1 MNPSSDS
8 NLPERDNPNS
18 PDNGY
23 ELADSARG
31 GEWRLWPPSPK
42 MQIVLIAV
50 AFGLFNFLLLAI
62 WAIVM
67 VKQF

>member
-1 MNPSSDS
+1 MTPSSES
-8 NLPERDNPNS
+8 GPPERNNSNS
-18 PDNGY
+18 PDKRD
-23 ELADSARG
+23 ELADSARD
-31 GEWRLWPPSPK
+31 GEWQLWPPSPK